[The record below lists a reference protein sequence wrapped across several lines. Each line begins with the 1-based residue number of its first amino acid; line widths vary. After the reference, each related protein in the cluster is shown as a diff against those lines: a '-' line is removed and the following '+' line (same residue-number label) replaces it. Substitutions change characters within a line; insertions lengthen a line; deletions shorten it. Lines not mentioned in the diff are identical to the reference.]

1 MKYLLWIQENTS
13 ISLLFVY
20 HTESDL
26 VRIWVKIKYQLDV
39 VISFLKF
46 LFQNYYGEKIYNFE
60 VIMFSSISF
69 DIDGSNH
76 ILYL

>member
-1 MKYLLWIQENTS
+1 M
-13 ISLLFVY
+13 SLLFVY

-26 VRIWVKIKYQLDV
+26 VRIWVKIKYQLHEEKKEV
-39 VISFLKF
+39 VILFLKF
-46 LFQNYYGEKIYNFE
+46 LFQNHYGEKMYNFE
-60 VIMFSSISF
+60 VIMFSSINF